1 MLKVLLADDEP
12 VILRGLRKLIPWDHY
27 GLEIIGTVTNG
38 VDLLKSTLENTPD
51 IVISDICMPGMSGI
65 DVIKH
70 LNKSNRTTKFIFISA
85 YSDTKIIDN
94 AKENGAE
101 AYLVKPIKKVELEKA
116 LSKTLLYLQES
127 C

>member
-1 MLKVLLADDEP
+1 MLRVLLADDEP

-38 VDLLKSTLENTPD
+38 VDLLKSTLENKPD

-65 DVIKH
+65 EVIKH

-101 AYLVKPIKKVELEKA
+101 AYLVKPIKKIELELA
-116 LSKTLLYLQES
+116 ISKTLLYLQES

>member
-27 GLEIIGTVTNG
+27 GLEIIGSVTNG

-85 YSDTKIIDN
+85 YSDTKIINN

-101 AYLVKPIKKVELEKA
+101 AYLVKPIKKTELEQA

>member
-85 YSDTKIIDN
+85 YSDTKIINN

-101 AYLVKPIKKVELEKA
+101 AYLVKPIKKIELEQA

>member
-38 VDLLKSTLENTPD
+38 VDLLKFTLENTPD

>member
-27 GLEIIGTVTNG
+27 GLEIIGSVTNG

-85 YSDTKIIDN
+85 YSDTKIINN

-101 AYLVKPIKKVELEKA
+101 AYLVKPIKKIELEQA

>member
-1 MLKVLLADDEP
+1 MIKVLLADDEP

-70 LNKSNRTTKFIFISA
+70 LNKSNRTTRFIFISA

-101 AYLVKPIKKVELEKA
+101 AYLVKPIKKIELEQV

>member
-101 AYLVKPIKKVELEKA
+101 AYLVKPIKKIELEMA
-116 LSKTLLYLQES
+116 ISKTLLYLQES